1 MHKSYMCPH
10 RLNIEGAE
18 EERTTNAYTPGWFDT
33 FLRAYWPEQTAREVD
48 FLSRQLPLPA
58 YRDVLDVCCGA
69 GRHALPLAA
78 RGHRVTGLDRDER
91 MLSQARRGAA
101 AAAANGG
108 GATFVSGDMRELA
121 AAVSGAFDAAICMWQ
136 SFGYFDAATN
146 ADVLRQMREAL
157 RPGGRL
163 ILDLY
168 NRDAFSEGSGAE
180 TTERA
185 GRAITT
191 TQTLAGDR
199 LAVAIDYGTI
209 CRAIRSSGRSSRP
222 PRSPCWRRR
231 SACVRCS
238 PAPGPTSG
246 SCPRGE
252 RGGWRWPSSAA
263 RNGCCHL
270 PN

>member
-10 RLNIEGAE
+10 WLNIEGAE

-91 MLSQARRGAA
+91 MLSQARREAA

-199 LAVAIDYGTI
+199 LSVAIDYGGDLPRDTFEWQI
-209 CRAIRSSGRSSRP
+209 FTPAEIAVLAETFGLRPLLACAWADERIMPSRGA
-222 PRSPCWRRR
+222 RRMEV
-231 SACVRCS
+231 AF
-238 PAPGPTSG
+238 
-246 SCPRGE
+246 E
-252 RGGWRWPSSAA
+252 RGA
-263 RNGCCHL
+263 
-270 PN
+270 